1 MASIPTKKNKASA
14 SIESRIAAQYEQ
26 LSGIDQR
33 LADIILSAPGQLA
46 MQTATE
52 LAESAQVS
60 KATATRFFQKLG
72 YASYDDARED
82 ARAALMGGSPLYLQK
97 RGEKEAR
104 SGLGATIEAHLNHE
118 VANLANTYRSLDPQV
133 LTDAVN
139 GIANAQR
146 VAIIGYRHSHT
157 IAQMIRRELIQVR
170 SNVLV
175 LPAPGD
181 TLAEY
186 LGDLGERDMA
196 IVIGLRRRVPAISLA
211 MEALAEAGVKTLYVS
226 DVIAGKPAR
235 RADWVIRCHTDG
247 MMLFDSVVAVSAMVN
262 LICSLTAERLRER
275 GNGHL
280 QRVEVLH
287 QKLKELE

>member
-1 MASIPTKKNKASA
+1 MATSPNKKGKASA
-14 SIESRIAAQYEQ
+14 SIESRIAELYDQ
-26 LSGIDQR
+26 LSEIDLR
-33 LADIILSAPGQLA
+33 LADVILSAPGQLA

-72 YASYDDARED
+72 YASYDDARES
-82 ARAALMGGSPLYLQK
+82 ARAALVGGSPLYLQK
-97 RGEKEAR
+97 RGEKEAS
-104 SGLGATIEAHLNHE
+104 SGLDASIEAHLNHE
-118 VANLANTYRSLDPQV
+118 VSNLANTYRSLDQ
-133 LTDAVN
+133 LALNEAVN
-139 GIANAQR
+139 CIANAQR

-157 IAQMIRRELIQVR
+157 IAQMIRRELVQVR

-211 MEALAEAGVKTLYVS
+211 MDALSEASVKTLYMS

-287 QKLKELE
+287 QKMRELE